1 MKHCPKCDRFYTDE
15 TLNFCLDDGEW
26 LKSEPAAVATGVV
39 SGEESPTAIL
49 SKPLASTDGPAPGE
63 DPTRAQIHTTARTE
77 AEPQRSLG
85 ELSEKQSFS
94 ARRAAK
100 PLGKVSGWQLAVLGI
115 VALVLVGGYFG
126 YRYFGSGGNQI
137 SSIAVMPFVNES
149 GNADLEYLSDGM
161 TETLINALTQLPNLN
176 VQARSSVFRYKGKEM
191 DAPAIGRALN
201 VQAILN
207 GRVVQRSDGLT
218 LYLEL
223 VDAVTGNR
231 IWGEQYDRKQSD
243 LVSLQREVA
252 RDVASKLQAK
262 LTSADQQKLAKNYT
276 SNPEAYQLY
285 LQGNSYF
292 EKRGPKNIEIAVGFY
307 NQAIENDPNYAL
319 AYAGLANAYAQP
331 TQQPQG
337 MPKAL
342 EAARRALSLDNDLAE
357 AHTVYARLLAIHD
370 YDFAGAEREYLRAIE
385 LNPNYADAHS
395 RYGLLLSSLGKFD
408 AAKREFQR
416 TLELEPL
423 SPGFNFSYGQML
435 INARRYDDA
444 IIQLKKTL
452 ELDDKF
458 ILTRP
463 TLATAYMLKGDYR
476 ASIELLAQ
484 DAEIKGDAEKAAS
497 IRESF
502 AKGGWEGYLRYQI
515 SLVKPR
521 PDSGERFREVRYDL
535 ATIYAQLGEKDKAFE
550 ALNDAYENR
559 EWRLPTGIRVNPLFD
574 PLRDDPRFREL
585 LKKVGFPE

>member
-1 MKHCPKCDRFYTDE
+1 MKRCPECKRDYYDD
-15 TLNFCLDDGEW
+15 TLLYCLDDGAHLLEG
-26 LKSEPAAVATGVV
+26 PATAAAVLDNVDFP
-39 SGEESPTAIL
+39 SESPTKPQINTTNETAIL
-49 SKPLASTDGPAPGE
+49 PSGIGDFRSKHFLN
-63 DPTRAQIHTTARTE
+63 
-77 AEPQRSLG
+77 
-85 ELSEKQSFS
+85 K
-94 ARRAAK
+94 K
-100 PLGKVSGWQLAVLGI
+100 AVVA
-115 VALVLVGGYFG
+115 VALLVVTILAGILG
-126 YRYFGSGGNQI
+126 YRYFGSNPKQI
-137 SSIAVMPFVNES
+137 ESIAVMPFVNES

-161 TETLINALTQLPNLN
+161 TETLINALMQLPNLN

-207 GRVVQRSDGLT
+207 GRVVQRGDGLT

-243 LVSLQREVA
+243 LVSLQREIA

-285 LQGNSYF
+285 LQGNSYW
-292 EKRGPKNIEIAVGFY
+292 EKRGPKNIEIAIGY
-307 NQAIENDPNYAL
+307 YQQAIEKDPNYAL
-319 AYAGLANAYAQP
+319 AYAGLADAYAQP

-337 MPKAL
+337 LPKAR
-342 EAARRALSLDNDLAE
+342 AAALKALALDSDLAE
-357 AHTVYARLLAIHD
+357 AHTVFGRLLAIHD
-370 YDFAGAEREYLRAIE
+370 YDFLGAEREYRRAIE
-385 LNPNYADAHS
+385 LNLNHAAAHN
-395 RYGLLLSSLGKFD
+395 RYGVLLSGLGKFD
-408 AAKREFQR
+408 AAEAEYRR
-416 TLELEPL
+416 ALELEPL
-423 SPGFNFSYGQML
+423 SLGFNFAYGQML
-435 INARRYDDA
+435 VNARRYDEA

-463 TLATAYMLKGDYR
+463 ILAIAYRLKGDYHE
-476 ASIELLAQ
+476 SIELLAR
-484 DAEIKGDAEKAAS
+484 DAEMKENVEKAAS

-502 AKGGWEGYLRYQI
+502 AKGGWEGYLRYEI

-521 PDSGERFREVRYDL
+521 PDSGERFGEVRYNL

-559 EWRLPTGIRVNPLFD
+559 EWRLPGIKVNPLLD
-574 PLRDDPRFREL
+574 PLRDDPRFKEL